1 MQALRGG
8 LTRQPNQPK
17 NTDYMNTPDTL
28 NAVELNT
35 TREEREFLLET
46 SFIMEDMEMEENDLF
61 ASYHNRANELED

>member
-1 MQALRGG
+1 
-8 LTRQPNQPK
+8 
-17 NTDYMNTPDTL
+17 MNTPDTL